1 MADPKYLIVLKGW
14 TIAVPRSLRPFIAK
28 KINEVYSQF
37 NLELDFSDT
46 RQSRDLLVTFSNEI
60 PDLAAYGVSM
70 RVRGKTS
77 VSSGIST
84 VYTRKMKMMRL
95 VINAASCEPAFP
107 ETEEALGSM
116 IANVTMHEIGHG
128 LGLDTGGY
136 DGGGHT
142 TDKTNRMWDPSS
154 VTEPDTHAS
163 PYFEYIVRPGDTLS
177 GITLR
182 YVAGTLDN
190 CRIGRTG
197 LTYSDV
203 WSDPQNKAKGFVGDP
218 AKSGVRGRRANDPN
232 WIYPGE
238 KVALE
243 NNNLRTQAYKHRFP
257 GYLGDK
263 SFTSDQIDTIK
274 QFIAQRLADGK
285 G

>member
-1 MADPKYLIVLKGW
+1 
-14 TIAVPRSLRPFIAK
+14 
-28 KINEVYSQF
+28 
-37 NLELDFSDT
+37 
-46 RQSRDLLVTFSNEI
+46 
-60 PDLAAYGVSM
+60 
-70 RVRGKTS
+70 
-77 VSSGIST
+77 
-84 VYTRKMKMMRL
+84 MKMMRL
-95 VINAASCEPAFP
+95 VMNAASCEPAFP

-116 IANVTMHEIGHG
+116 IANVTMHEIGHN

-136 DGGGHT
+136 DDGGHT
-142 TDKTNRMWDPSS
+142 TDKNNRMWDPLSMA
-154 VTEPDTHAS
+154 EPDTHAS
-163 PYFEYIVRPGDTLS
+163 PYFEYIVRPGDTMI
-177 GITLR
+177 GITHK

-190 CRIGRTG
+190 CRIGWTG
-197 LTYSDV
+197 LTYRDV

-243 NNNLRTQAYKHRFP
+243 NNHLRTQAYKHRFP

>member
-1 MADPKYLIVLKGW
+1 M
-14 TIAVPRSLRPFIAK
+14 T
-28 KINEVYSQF
+28 
-37 NLELDFSDT
+37 
-46 RQSRDLLVTFSNEI
+46 
-60 PDLAAYGVSM
+60 
-70 RVRGKTS
+70 
-77 VSSGIST
+77 
-84 VYTRKMKMMRL
+84 
-95 VINAASCEPAFP
+95 
-107 ETEEALGSM
+107 
-116 IANVTMHEIGHG
+116 
-128 LGLDTGGY
+128 
-136 DGGGHT
+136 
-142 TDKTNRMWDPSS
+142 
-154 VTEPDTHAS
+154 
-163 PYFEYIVRPGDTLS
+163 
-177 GITLR
+177 GITHK

-190 CRIGRTG
+190 CRIGWSG
-197 LTYSDV
+197 LNYRDV

>member
-1 MADPKYLIVLKGW
+1 MPDPKYLIVLKGW

-60 PDLAAYGVSM
+60 PGLPAYGLS
-70 RVRGKTS
+70 VRGQGKTS

-116 IANVTMHEIGHG
+116 IANVTMHEIGHN
-128 LGLDTGGY
+128 LGLE
-136 DGGGHT
+136 HT
-142 TDKTNRMWDPSS
+142 TDKTNRMWDASS
-154 VTEPDTHAS
+154 MAEPDTHAS
-163 PYFEYIVRPGDTLS
+163 PYFEYIVRPGDTMI
-177 GITLR
+177 GITHK

-190 CRIGRTG
+190 CRIGWTG
-197 LTYSDV
+197 LTYKDV